1 MISLFKKELN
11 YYLNNP
17 VGYIILIL
25 FGVFANFLFAKDIF
39 ISGSASMKPFFSL
52 VPWLMVILIPAICM
66 RAISEEKRANTIE
79 TLLSLPISE
88 AQIVLAKF
96 MGLVVFCLLAILT
109 TVTLPISLFY
119 LSKIYLPEVIVGYL
133 GLMFFAGAAV
143 SLSLFFSS
151 LSKNQVVVFLVSVI
165 VLFILLVISEDFTA
179 SVMVKPVRD
188 FLSYFSPLYQMQGFI
203 RGVIDMR
210 SVFYFISFIFVF
222 IFMTIINL
230 ENRD

>member
-1 MISLFKKELN
+1 MIPLFKKELN

-52 VPWLMVILIPAICM
+52 VPWLLIIFIPAVCM
-66 RAISEEKRANTIE
+66 RTIAEEKKVNTIE

-88 AQIVLAKF
+88 FQIVFAKF
-96 MGLVVFCLLAILT
+96 MSMVVFCLIALLT
-109 TVTLPISLFY
+109 TVTLPISLFFI
-119 LSKIYLPEVIVGYL
+119 SKLYLPEVIVGYL
-133 GLMFFAGAAV
+133 GLVFFAGSAV

-151 LSKNQVVVFLVSVI
+151 LSKNQVVVFLGSI
-165 VLFILLVISEDFTA
+165 ISLFILLIISEDIL
-179 SVMVKPVRD
+179 SSIMIKPVQD
-188 FLSYFSPLYQMQGFI
+188 FLSYFSPLYQMQSFI
-203 RGVIDMR
+203 RGVIDFR

-222 IFMTIINL
+222 IFMAVINL
-230 ENRD
+230 ENRE